1 MKVKD
6 LIPNTVIIYSE
17 GKGIL
22 TVTEVRYLEHNTYAV
37 SFYGI
42 NEVSYLDGDK
52 EVTVL

>member
-1 MKVKD
+1 MKVKE
-6 LIPNTVIIYSE
+6 LTPNTLISYSE

-22 TVTEVRYLEHNTYAV
+22 TVTEVRYLEHNTYAI

-42 NEVSYLDGDK
+42 SEVTLLNGDK